1 MSKLTYQLAADL
13 TLLLHTL
20 FVLFVVLGLVLV
32 LLGAAR
38 GWAWV
43 RNPVF
48 RWSHLAA
55 IAVVVGQAWLG
66 VICPLTSL
74 EMYFRARAGD
84 VVYAGSFIAHW
95 LEAVLYY
102 DAPGWVFVLVYS
114 LFAIAVLWCWFAV
127 PPIRNREG

>member
-1 MSKLTYQLAADL
+1 MSKLTYQLAADM

-43 RNPVF
+43 KNPVF

-74 EMYFRARAGD
+74 EMYLRDRAGD

-95 LEAVLYY
+95 LKTVLYY
-102 DAPGWVFVLVYS
+102 DAPSWVFVLLYS
-114 LFAIAVLWCWFAV
+114 LFAMAVLWCWFAV
-127 PPIRNREG
+127 PPTRNRKE